1 MATFAALF
9 PELLGEF
16 MAELEAAGNPYLAN
30 QLRLSAVRAVSY
42 DAEADTAVIALESSR
57 QLDPVQRRVIGP
69 RYEQSVAVSKSY
81 SAHVELDSFDR
92 AVAVQILS
100 PPAGLRTKL
109 RQLAAANQPPGSAD
123 K

>member
-1 MATFAALF
+1 MKMFAALF

-16 MAELEAAGNPYLAN
+16 MAELEAAGNTYLAN

-42 DAEADTAVIALESSR
+42 DADADTAVIALESSR
-57 QLDPVQRRVIGP
+57 QLNPVECRVIGP
-69 RYEQSVAVSKSY
+69 RYEQSVAVSKTY
-81 SAHVELDSFDR
+81 SAHVELDNFDR
-92 AVAVQILS
+92 AIAVQILS

-109 RQLAAANQPPGSAD
+109 RQLAAANQPLGSGD